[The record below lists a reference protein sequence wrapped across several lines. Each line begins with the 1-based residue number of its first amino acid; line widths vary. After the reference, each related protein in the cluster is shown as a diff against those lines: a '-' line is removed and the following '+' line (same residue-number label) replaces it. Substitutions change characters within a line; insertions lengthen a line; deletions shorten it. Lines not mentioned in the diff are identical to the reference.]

1 MAHVFHIIKRYS
13 YDFDLGTGAPR
24 LLQLWTASALVA
36 DIHFYP
42 DGQLRPAPALQPGLT
57 SAVLSCPASLCPS
70 LIDLLRNEKPVR
82 LFLDDTTPPG
92 LAFLGSTQEPVG
104 EGE

>member
-1 MAHVFHIIKRYS
+1 MAHIFHTIKKYN
-13 YDFDLGTGAPR
+13 YDFDLGSGGPR
-24 LLQLWTASALVA
+24 LLQLWSATALVA

-42 DGQLRPAPALQPGLT
+42 DGQQRPAPALQPGLV
-57 SAVLSCPASLCPS
+57 SAVLSCPSSLAPS

-82 LFLDDTTPPG
+82 LYLDDSTTPG
-92 LAFLGSTQEPVG
+92 TAFLGSGQEPVG